1 MFARICASDLSADSL
16 VVVGTNVAAFCR
28 ELHERQRELVRNA
41 GELPRQQ
48 WLEMAERHL
57 RRPALSPEDALALVR
72 RWQSPLPQAIA
83 ESAVR
88 LRQLSSDPEAL
99 GAELMAPRATPATDP
114 TEQAIAHWLTE
125 VVWLWSL
132 AQKPDEFAVGP
143 ASNTL
148 LHLLVSRAVPVDDP
162 SASGDAIVDA
172 IALGA
177 PPGSTTRVY
186 GVQNIKGTGLDF
198 VHRWLSVER
207 VERWLAEL
215 AADHPRERW
224 RDTLAQIA
232 TYQRFGVM
240 DAALVAQRLDDA
252 NLRGRMAMAG
262 LAVQVE
268 QAVENAR
275 RGEAAARD
283 RLARPDSRGKSR
295 ITTHILAGVERF
307 LDSIDSILRART
319 IDRVYDDLAHRRVGQ
334 QRAASVVRAVHERQ
348 KGGWLKL

>member
-1 MFARICASDLSADSL
+1 
-16 VVVGTNVAAFCR
+16 
-28 ELHERQRELVRNA
+28 
-41 GELPRQQ
+41 
-48 WLEMAERHL
+48 MAQRHL
-57 RRPALSPEDALALVR
+57 RRPALSPDDALALAE
-72 RWQSPLPQAIA
+72 RWQSPLPERIA
-83 ESAVR
+83 DWAVR
-88 LRQLSSDPEAL
+88 LRQISNDPEAL
-99 GAELMAPRATPATDP
+99 GAELMRPRSTPATDT

-132 AQKPDEFAVGP
+132 SQKRDPFALGP
-143 ASNTL
+143 ASDAL
-148 LHLLVSRAVPVDDP
+148 LHLLASRAVLVDDP
-162 SASGDAIVDA
+162 SASGDAIIDA

-177 PPGSTTRVY
+177 PAASTTRIY

-224 RDTLAQIA
+224 RDTLAEIA

-240 DAALVAQRLDDA
+240 DAALVAQRLDDE

-275 RGEAAARD
+275 RGEAATRTH
-283 RLARPDSRGKSR
+283 LTRPDSHGKSS
-295 ITTHILAGVERF
+295 ITTHILAGIERF
-307 LDSIDSILRART
+307 LDSIDSIRRART
-319 IDRVYDDLAHRRVGQ
+319 VDRVYEDLAHRRVGQ